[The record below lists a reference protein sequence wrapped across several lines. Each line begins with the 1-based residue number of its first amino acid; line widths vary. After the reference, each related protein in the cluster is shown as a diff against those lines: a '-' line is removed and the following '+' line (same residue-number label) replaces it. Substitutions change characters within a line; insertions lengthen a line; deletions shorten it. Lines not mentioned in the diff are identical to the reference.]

1 MIRIM
6 KIIFYCIVKV
16 TFKKQNCFG
25 ITFFGE
31 IVINHMQYVV
41 KVSLKNNWF
50 TTTHRKPKPSLLIEN
65 T

>member
-41 KVSLKNNWF
+41 KVSLKNN
-50 TTTHRKPKPSLLIEN
+50 
-65 T
+65 